1 MNPSQFDAG
10 DSAHD
15 AEIQAQLCAYNAA
28 FDELGLRF
36 RWDAQTLALLAMID
50 GEQAQIAAYIE
61 AHHAHL
67 LKAYS
72 AEFLSQAIL
81 EKKRARYPAPL
92 PRRRRNRAAF
102 GGGRTSLRDGQPA
115 RARFVRGGTA
125 GAGGCVDVVDGMRA
139 FPAGARPADHAE
151 NDSQRDRA
159 GAFPPLAWFA
169 GIEGALRRSAELGQF
184 KERATSRCRRS

>member
-1 MNPSQFDAG
+1 METTMNPSQFDAG
-10 DSAHD
+10 DSAHH

-36 RWDAQTLALLAMID
+36 RWDAQTLALLAMIE

-72 AEFLSQAIL
+72 AEFLSEAIL

-92 PRRRRNRAAF
+92 PRHVESAPRQSRAVQ
-102 GGGRTSLRDGQPA
+102 QPEMSSWRERVSYEVELPA
-115 RARFVRGGTA
+115 LA
-125 GAGGCVDVVDGMRA
+125 GV
-139 FPAGARPADHAE
+139 
-151 NDSQRDRA
+151 
-159 GAFPPLAWFA
+159 
-169 GIEGALRRSAELGQF
+169 
-184 KERATSRCRRS
+184 

>member
-1 MNPSQFDAG
+1 MAATTPLFRRANRVAVATWGKPIYKQSTIVFRKNFNYRLFIGSSTLWSCHLLMEMTMNPLQFDAG
-10 DSAHD
+10 DSAHHV
-15 AEIQAQLCAYNAA
+15 EIQAQLCAYNAA

-36 RWDAQTLALLAMID
+36 RWDAQTLALLAMIE

-92 PRRRRNRAAF
+92 PRRIESAPRQSRVVHQSEMGNRRERM
-102 GGGRTSLRDGQPA
+102 SYEVDLPA
-115 RARFVRGGTA
+115 LA
-125 GAGGCVDVVDGMRA
+125 GV
-139 FPAGARPADHAE
+139 
-151 NDSQRDRA
+151 
-159 GAFPPLAWFA
+159 
-169 GIEGALRRSAELGQF
+169 
-184 KERATSRCRRS
+184 